1 MVNFMSLHK
10 YHRNKFIEYEAY
22 EDENEPDSYQE
33 WEDEFGD
40 NISKAEKH
48 NLIRKKIEDR
58 LEQKKIRHELDDY
71 DEEIFKEFEWDDD
84 K

>member
-1 MVNFMSLHK
+1 MSLHK
-10 YHRNKFIEYEAY
+10 YHRKDFAEYEAF
-22 EDENEPDSYQE
+22 EDDTDSDSLQE

-48 NLIRKKIEDR
+48 SMIRKKIEER
-58 LEQKKIRHELDDY
+58 LEQKKLRHELDDY
-71 DEEIFKEFEWDDD
+71 DEEIFKEFEWDKD